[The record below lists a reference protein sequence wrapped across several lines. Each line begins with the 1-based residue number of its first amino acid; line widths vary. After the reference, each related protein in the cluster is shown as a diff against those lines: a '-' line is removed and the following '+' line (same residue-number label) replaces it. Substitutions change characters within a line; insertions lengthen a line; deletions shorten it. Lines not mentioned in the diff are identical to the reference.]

1 MRIVFPPLTEWQAPV
16 FDYLHNA
23 RRSGRVAVVKSRRQC
38 GKSLISSVLLISYA
52 VQSPCISIY
61 ISPTLKQSRLMYKA
75 IKRMLRN
82 THLITEA
89 NGTDLNIELW
99 NGSELHF
106 RSTGQGDGIRGER
119 CSGML
124 VIDEAAFCDDETIF
138 DVLPVINVHK
148 APLLIISTPMFTDG
162 YFYDM
167 FMLGAAGG
175 AVQSFD
181 WGQYDTSRF
190 LTAEQRELYRQTM
203 SRNKFRSEILGEFIT
218 NDGLLF
224 TGINECVY
232 EPSAVDT
239 KDELLYIG
247 IDFATGVEADYTV
260 ITGVNARGEQVF
272 VKRVNNL
279 TPSAQ
284 IDWLASEISQRK
296 VAKILA
302 EKNSIGRV
310 YIDQLQQKISVPIT
324 NWTTTNKSKHEI
336 VTELQTAI
344 ENRRIG
350 LLSDTIQL
358 DELRKF
364 QAVVNPATR
373 NVKYAAAKGH
383 DDSVI
388 ALCLAWR
395 CLNGSRGNYKLGF
408 V

>member
-1 MRIVFPPLTEWQAPV
+1 
-16 FDYLHNA
+16 
-23 RRSGRVAVVKSRRQC
+23 
-38 GKSLISSVLLISYA
+38 
-52 VQSPCISIY
+52 
-61 ISPTLKQSRLMYKA
+61 
-75 IKRMLRN
+75 MLRN

-148 APLLIISTPMFTDG
+148 APLLIISTPMFMDG

-167 FMLGAAGG
+167 FMLGATGG

-181 WGQYDTSRF
+181 WGKYDTSRF
-190 LTAEQRELYRQTM
+190 LSTEQRELYRQTM

-232 EPSAVDT
+232 EPSDQPSDDKV
-239 KDELLYIG
+239 YIG
-247 IDFATGVEADYTV
+247 IDFATGVDADYTV
-260 ITGVNARGEQVF
+260 ITGVSSDGKQVF
-272 VKRVNNL
+272 IKRVNNIS
-279 TPSAQ
+279 PSEQ
-284 IDWLASEISQRK
+284 IDWLAAEISQHN
-296 VAKILA
+296 VAAILA
-302 EKNSIGRV
+302 EINSIGRV
-310 YIDQLQQKISVPIT
+310 YVDMLKKKIKVPIT
-324 NWTTTNKSKHEI
+324 SWTTTNKSKHEI
-336 VTELQTAI
+336 VTDLQAAI
-344 ENRRIG
+344 ENHRIG
-350 LLSDTIQL
+350 LLSDDVQL

-364 QAVVNPATR
+364 QAVVNPAT
-373 NVKYAAAKGH
+373 NVVKYAAAKGH

-395 CLNGSRGNYKLGF
+395 VLNGSRGKYKLGF

>member
-89 NGTDLNIELW
+89 NGTDLNIELR

-167 FMLGAAGG
+167 FMLGANGG

-190 LTAEQRELYRQTM
+190 LSAEQRELYRQTM

-232 EPSAVDT
+232 EPSDQPSDDKV
-239 KDELLYIG
+239 YIG
-247 IDFATGVEADYTV
+247 IDFATGVDADYTV
-260 ITGVNARGEQVF
+260 ITGVSSDGKQVF
-272 VKRVNNL
+272 IKRVNNIS
-279 TPSAQ
+279 PSEQ
-284 IDWLASEISQRK
+284 IDWLAAEISQHN
-296 VAKILA
+296 VAAILA
-302 EKNSIGRV
+302 ELNSIGRV
-310 YIDQLQQKISVPIT
+310 YVDMLKKKIKVPIT
-324 NWTTTNKSKHEI
+324 GWTTTNKSKHEI
-336 VTELQTAI
+336 VTDLQAAI
-344 ENRRIG
+344 ENHRIG
-350 LLSDTIQL
+350 LLSDDVQL

-364 QAVVNPATR
+364 QAVVNPAT
-373 NVKYAAAKGH
+373 NVVKYAAAKGH

-395 CLNGSRGNYKLGF
+395 VLNGSRGKYKLGF

>member
-148 APLLIISTPMFTDG
+148 APLLIISTPMFMDG

-167 FMLGAAGG
+167 FMLGATGG

-181 WGQYDTSRF
+181 WGKYDTSRF
-190 LTAEQRELYRQTM
+190 LSTEQRELYRQTM

-232 EPSAVDT
+232 EPSDQPSDDKV
-239 KDELLYIG
+239 YIG
-247 IDFATGVEADYTV
+247 IDFATGVDADYTV
-260 ITGVNARGEQVF
+260 ITGVSSDGKQVF
-272 VKRVNNL
+272 IKRVNNIS
-279 TPSAQ
+279 PSEQ
-284 IDWLASEISQRK
+284 IDWLAAEISQHN
-296 VAKILA
+296 VAAILA
-302 EKNSIGRV
+302 EINSIGRV
-310 YIDQLQQKISVPIT
+310 YVDMLKKKIKVPIT
-324 NWTTTNKSKHEI
+324 SWTTTNKSKHEI
-336 VTELQTAI
+336 VTDLQAAI
-344 ENRRIG
+344 ENHRIG
-350 LLSDTIQL
+350 LLSDDVQL

-364 QAVVNPATR
+364 QAVVNPAT
-373 NVKYAAAKGH
+373 NVVKYAAAKGH

-395 CLNGSRGNYKLGF
+395 VLNGSRGKYKLGF

>member
-1 MRIVFPPLTEWQAPV
+1 MRIVFPRLTEWQTPV

-38 GKSLISSVLLISYA
+38 GKSLISSVLLITYA
-52 VQSPCISIY
+52 VQQPCISIY

-75 IKRMLRN
+75 IKRMLRG
-82 THLITEA
+82 THLIAEA
-89 NGTDLNIELW
+89 NGTDLNIELF
-99 NGSELHF
+99 NGSEIHF

-119 CSGML
+119 CSGLL

-167 FMLGAAGG
+167 FMLGARGG
-175 AVQSFD
+175 VVRSFD

-190 LTAEQRELYRQTM
+190 LSDEQRELYRQTM

-232 EPSAVDT
+232 EPSD
-239 KDELLYIG
+239 DEADDKVYIG
-247 IDFATGVEADYTV
+247 IDFATGVDADYTV
-260 ITGVNARGEQVF
+260 ITGVNSDGKQVF
-272 VKRVNNL
+272 IKRVNNIL
-279 TPSAQ
+279 PSEQ
-284 IDWLASEISQRK
+284 IDWLAAEISRHN
-296 VAKILA
+296 VAAILA
-302 EKNSIGRV
+302 ELNSIGRV
-310 YIDQLQQKISVPIT
+310 YVDMLKKKIKVPIT
-324 NWTTTNKSKHEI
+324 SWTTTNKSKHEI
-336 VTELQTAI
+336 VTDLQAAI
-344 ENRRIG
+344 ENHRIG
-350 LLSDTIQL
+350 LLPDDVQL

-364 QAVVNPATR
+364 QAVVNPVT
-373 NVKYAAAKGH
+373 NVVKYAAAKGH

-395 CLNGSRGNYKLGF
+395 ALNGSRGKYKLGF

>member
-167 FMLGAAGG
+167 FMLGATGG

-190 LTAEQRELYRQTM
+190 LSTEQIELYRQTM

-232 EPSAVDT
+232 EPSDQPSDDKV
-239 KDELLYIG
+239 YIG
-247 IDFATGVEADYTV
+247 IDFATGVDADYTV
-260 ITGVNARGEQVF
+260 ITGVSSDGKQVF
-272 VKRVNNL
+272 IKRVNNIS
-279 TPSAQ
+279 PSEQ
-284 IDWLASEISQRK
+284 IDWLAAEISQHN
-296 VAKILA
+296 VAAILA
-302 EKNSIGRV
+302 EINSIGRV
-310 YIDQLQQKISVPIT
+310 YVDMLNKKIKVPIT
-324 NWTTTNKSKHEI
+324 SWTTTNKSKHEI
-336 VTELQTAI
+336 VTDLQAAI
-344 ENRRIG
+344 ENHRIG
-350 LLSDTIQL
+350 LLSDDVQL

-364 QAVVNPATR
+364 QAVVNPAT
-373 NVKYAAAKGH
+373 NVVKYAAAKGH

-395 CLNGSRGNYKLGF
+395 ALNGSRGKYKLGF